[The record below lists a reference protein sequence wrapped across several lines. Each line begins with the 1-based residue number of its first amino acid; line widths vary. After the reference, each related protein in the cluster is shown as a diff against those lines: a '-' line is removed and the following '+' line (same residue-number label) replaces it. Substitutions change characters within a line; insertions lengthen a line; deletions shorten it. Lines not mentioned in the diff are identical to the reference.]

1 MLYNVRLATK
11 QKLGL
16 AAVFTL
22 GLIIIIVSI
31 ARAIQI
37 GQTTFTD
44 GVLLA
49 VWGIVEST
57 VCK

>member
-16 AAVFTL
+16 AVVFSL
-22 GLIIIIVSI
+22 CLVIIIVAI

-37 GQTTFTD
+37 CEKTFTD

-49 VWGIVEST
+49 IWGIVEST
-57 VCK
+57 VCV